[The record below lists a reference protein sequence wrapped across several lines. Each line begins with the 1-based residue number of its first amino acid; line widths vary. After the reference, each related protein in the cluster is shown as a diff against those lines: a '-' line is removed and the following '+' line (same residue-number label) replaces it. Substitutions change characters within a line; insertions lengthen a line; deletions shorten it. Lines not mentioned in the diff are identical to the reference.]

1 MSPRRH
7 LDDLF
12 SAAYDDELSPIEEAR
27 FHAHMQSCAPCAA
40 AYAEFRATVEA
51 LREMPKARMPHV
63 VHLPSTSPVAERP
76 PRPRIGL
83 GWFNLGVV
91 RRFPATAIAGAF
103 VVLLAVTAL
112 LRGGATPT
120 TSPSTAAQGPAADS
134 GQHGSAAGPQVPT
147 TSCTSIVGI
156 SGAAL
161 PASFGQEDLATD
173 PAQPAVHLI
182 LAAPTLQVTAG
193 KPAVVY
199 AQLSVP
205 VQSAG
210 NPGTA
215 PAPLPARAVLPCVS
229 VAVGSTSAR
238 LAVRPA
244 VEAPQA
250 LGAGSSYASPGFVI
264 SPGTTGPLLSF
275 EVPAGL
281 APGTELRVIA
291 TIPAGYT
298 GPNSPPLTAELT
310 LTTR

>member
-1 MSPRRH
+1 VSPRRH

-27 FHAHMQSCAPCAA
+27 FHAHVQSCAPCAA

-51 LREMPKARMPHV
+51 LREMPQARMPHV

-83 GWFNLGVV
+83 GWFNLGVL

-112 LRGGATPT
+112 LHGTATPT
-120 TSPSTAAQGPAADS
+120 STASSGAQSPIPGS
-134 GQHGSAAGPQVPT
+134 QQHGPQGGPVTT

-156 SGAAL
+156 NGAAL
-161 PASFGQEDLATD
+161 PASFSQEDLATD
-173 PAQPAVHLI
+173 PAQPAEHLI

-193 KPAVVY
+193 KLAVVY
-199 AQLSVP
+199 AELSVP
-205 VQSAG
+205 LGSAA
-210 NPGTA
+210 NPGTTT
-215 PAPLPARAVLPCVS
+215 APLPARAVLPCVS
-229 VAVGSTSAR
+229 VAVVSSSFR
-238 LAVRPA
+238 LDLLPA
-244 VEAPQA
+244 VEAPQPQ
-250 LGAGSSYASPGFVI
+250 GAGSSYAPGFVI
-264 SPGTTGPLLSF
+264 SPSTTGPLLSF
-275 EVPAGL
+275 QVPAGL
-281 APGTELRVIA
+281 APGTKLQVVA

-298 GPNSPPLTAELT
+298 GSNSPPLTAELT

>member
-40 AYAEFRATVEA
+40 AYAEFRSTVEA
-51 LREMPKARMPHV
+51 LREMPRARMPHV

-76 PRPRIGL
+76 TRPRIGL

-112 LRGGATPT
+112 LHGGSTPT
-120 TSPSTAAQGPAADS
+120 STPSNETQGSAADS
-134 GQHGSAAGPQVPT
+134 GQHGSAAGPHVPT

-156 SGAAL
+156 AGVGL
-161 PASFGQEDLATD
+161 PANFSHEDLATN
-173 PAQPAVHLI
+173 PAQPAEHLI

-199 AQLSVP
+199 AELSVP
-205 VQSAG
+205 LGSAA

-215 PAPLPARAVLPCVS
+215 SAPLPARAVLPCVS
-229 VAVGSTSAR
+229 VSIVSSSQR
-238 LAVRPA
+238 LDLLPA
-244 VEAPQA
+244 VAAPQPQ
-250 LGAGSSYASPGFVI
+250 GAGSSYAPGFVV
-264 SPGTTGPLLSF
+264 SPTTTGPLLSF
-275 EVPAGL
+275 QVPAGL
-281 APGTELRVIA
+281 APGTEVRVVA

-298 GPNSPPLTAELT
+298 GSNSPPLTAELT

>member
-40 AYAEFRATVEA
+40 AYAEFRSTVEA
-51 LREMPKARMPHV
+51 LREMPKAQMPHV
-63 VHLPSTSPVAERP
+63 VHLPSTSPVAERA

-112 LRGGATPT
+112 LHGGATPT
-120 TSPSTAAQGPAADS
+120 STGSNALQGPAADS

-156 SGAAL
+156 TAAGL
-161 PASFGQEDLATD
+161 PASFSQEDLATD
-173 PAQPAVHLI
+173 PAQPAEHLI

-199 AQLSVP
+199 AELSVP
-205 VQSAG
+205 LRSAA
-210 NPGTA
+210 NPGTTS
-215 PAPLPARAVLPCVS
+215 APLPARAVLPCVS
-229 VAVGSTSAR
+229 VSVVSTGDR
-238 LAVRPA
+238 LEFLPA
-244 VEAPQA
+244 VEAPQPQ
-250 LGAGSSYASPGFVI
+250 GAGSSEVSPGFVI
-264 SPGTTGPLLSF
+264 SPSTTGPLLSF
-275 EVPAGL
+275 QVPAGL
-281 APGTELRVIA
+281 APGTELRVVA

-298 GPNSPPLTAELT
+298 GPDSPALTAELT

>member
-12 SAAYDDELSPIEEAR
+12 SAAYEDELSPIEEAR

-40 AYAEFRATVEA
+40 AYAEFRGTVEA

-63 VHLPSTSPVAERP
+63 VHLPSTSPVSERP

-112 LRGGATPT
+112 L
-120 TSPSTAAQGPAADS
+120 
-134 GQHGSAAGPQVPT
+134 HGSASPTSSTGSTTQEPIPGSAQHGAAGGSVAT
-147 TSCTSIVGI
+147 ASCTSIVGI
-156 SGAAL
+156 AGAAL
-161 PASFGQEDLATD
+161 PAGFSQEDLATD
-173 PAQPAVHLI
+173 PAQPAIHLV
-182 LAAPTLQVTAG
+182 LAAPTLQVTSG

-205 VQSAG
+205 VQSAA

-215 PAPLPARAVLPCVS
+215 SAPLPARAVLPCVS
-229 VAVGSTSAR
+229 VAVASSSDR
-238 LAVRPA
+238 LDVLPA
-244 VEAPQA
+244 VAAPQA
-250 LGAGSSYASPGFVI
+250 QGAGSSGVSPGFVL
-264 SPGTTGPLLSF
+264 SPSTAGPLLSF
-275 EVPAGL
+275 QVPAGL
-281 APGTELRVIA
+281 APGTELRVVA

-298 GPNSPPLTAELT
+298 GSNSPPLTAELT

>member
-1 MSPRRH
+1 VSPRNH

-12 SAAYDDELSPIEEAR
+12 SAAYDDELTPIEEAR

-63 VHLPSTSPVAERP
+63 VHLPSTSPVAERAT
-76 PRPRIGL
+76 RTRIGL

-103 VVLLAVTAL
+103 VVLLAVTAVL
-112 LRGGATPT
+112 HNGATPT
-120 TSPSTAAQGPAADS
+120 NTAGSASQTPLPASAD
-134 GQHGSAAGPQVPT
+134 HGSAGGSQLPT
-147 TSCTSIVGI
+147 TPCTVGI
-156 SGAAL
+156 AGAGL
-161 PASFGQEDLATD
+161 PASFSQEDLATN
-173 PAQPAVHLI
+173 PAEPAEHLI

-199 AQLSVP
+199 AELSIP
-205 VQSAG
+205 LGSAA

-215 PAPLPARAVLPCVS
+215 SAPLPARSVLPCVS
-229 VAVGSTSAR
+229 VSVVSSSAQ
-238 LAVRPA
+238 LNVLPA

-250 LGAGSSYASPGFVI
+250 QGAGSSYGPGFVI
-264 SPGTTGPLLSF
+264 SPSTTGPLLTF
-275 EVPAGL
+275 QVPPGL
-281 APGTELRVIA
+281 TPGTQLLVVA

-298 GPNSPPLTAELT
+298 GSGSPKLTAELT
-310 LTTR
+310 LTIR

>member
-40 AYAEFRATVEA
+40 AYAEFRSTVEA

-63 VHLPSTSPVAERP
+63 VHLPSTAPVAERA

-112 LRGGATPT
+112 LHSGSTPT
-120 TSPSTAAQGPAADS
+120 STSSNPLQGPAADS
-134 GQHGSAAGPQVPT
+134 GQHGSAAGQQVPT

-156 SGAAL
+156 AGAGL
-161 PASFGQEDLATD
+161 PASFSQEDLATN
-173 PAQPAVHLI
+173 PAQPAERLI

-199 AQLSVP
+199 AELSVP
-205 VQSAG
+205 LGSAA
-210 NPGTA
+210 NPGA
-215 PAPLPARAVLPCVS
+215 ASAPLPARAVLPCVS
-229 VAVGSTSAR
+229 VSVVSSSLR
-238 LAVRPA
+238 LDLLPA
-244 VEAPQA
+244 VAAPQPQ
-250 LGAGSSYASPGFVI
+250 GAGSTYAPGFVI
-264 SPGTTGPLLSF
+264 SPTTTGPLLSF
-275 EVPAGL
+275 QVPAGL
-281 APGTELRVIA
+281 PPGTEVRVVA

-298 GPNSPPLTAELT
+298 GSNSPLLTAELT